1 MVLGEILE
9 HGCDGGCDC
18 CSPLFT
24 PIKEGDA
31 LLACCQVVC
40 ECPAQCRALP
50 LLHQLQVEM
59 RVALE
64 LSSVACV
71 KLKHGVEKRVA
82 ALILEVVVVVYV
94 QPGV

>member
-1 MVLGEILE
+1 
-9 HGCDGGCDC
+9 
-18 CSPLFT
+18 
-24 PIKEGDA
+24 
-31 LLACCQVVC
+31 
-40 ECPAQCRALP
+40 
-50 LLHQLQVEM
+50 M